1 MSTELE
7 ALQPKLKESAKQT
20 SAMLVD
26 IEIQS
31 REAGKTREV
40 VVAEEAVVNAKAI
53 DANKLKVILNVR
65 HTRLSQTAASCLG

>member
-1 MSTELE
+1 MFVRSMCHSCRDCLGWPNECGTR
-7 ALQPKLKESAKQT
+7 S
-20 SAMLVD
+20 
-26 IEIQS
+26 IQS